1 MRHVEIQ
8 QNEEKEADELKS
20 ICCSARLT
28 LLLSFPSMSELYIDM
43 WIYAVDC
50 VAIGCSDKA
59 EVVGYFVV
67 VPPGDQSL

>member
-1 MRHVEIQ
+1 
-8 QNEEKEADELKS
+8 
-20 ICCSARLT
+20 
-28 LLLSFPSMSELYIDM
+28 MSELYIDM